1 MFILKFSI
9 LALRGVG
16 ESRVLL
22 RDDCLLC
29 SATAPPANNLAQ
41 YRKLRVPYGVGVN
54 EAAGQ

>member
-22 RDDCLLC
+22 RDDCLLARPRY
-29 SATAPPANNLAQ
+29 SH
-41 YRKLRVPYGVGVN
+41 
-54 EAAGQ
+54 

>member
-22 RDDCLLC
+22 QDGCVPAWSRN
-29 SATAPPANNLAQ
+29 PPAPSQRLA
-41 YRKLRVPYGVGVN
+41 LS
-54 EAAGQ
+54 